1 MFDREPVKM
10 SKRLEAVTRE
20 VPVER
25 HITMSRNANY
35 DLESNNFAYN
45 ESI

>member
-1 MFDREPVKM
+1 MFDRESTRM

-25 HITMSRNANY
+25 YVTMSRNANY
-35 DLESNNFAYN
+35 DLDSNNFA
-45 ESI
+45 